1 MKTFTQTT
9 EQFRKRIYE
18 QDADAA
24 KEKAVK
30 NYLTKLY
37 EFNINSIT
45 ELNEEELVKFV
56 QSLKSIER

>member
-24 KEKAVK
+24 KEQAAK

-45 ELNEEELVKFV
+45 ELNEEEIVEFIHV
-56 QSLKSIER
+56 LKSLER